1 MGDYHEFTDQYKV
14 PVIAKLLHALPH
26 YNITFHKINS
36 TFRPNDEI
44 YLEVSKLSLEISFN
58 GESITNC
65 YMFAKISSVKQ
76 MSFERMMYKVIRTLM
91 YVFVF
96 YTYLKDTIE
105 S

>member
-44 YLEVSKLSLEISFN
+44 YLEVSRTDGVFENPSAFLEN
-58 GESITNC
+58 HLLT
-65 YMFAKISSVKQ
+65 
-76 MSFERMMYKVIRTLM
+76 
-91 YVFVF
+91 
-96 YTYLKDTIE
+96 
-105 S
+105 

>member
-44 YLEVSKLSLEISFN
+44 YLEVSELCI
-58 GESITNC
+58 
-65 YMFAKISSVKQ
+65 
-76 MSFERMMYKVIRTLM
+76 
-91 YVFVF
+91 
-96 YTYLKDTIE
+96 LKDSLIKSIVE
-105 S
+105 FL

>member
-26 YNITFHKINS
+26 YNISFHKINS

-44 YLEVSKLSLEISFN
+44 YLEVSEDLS
-58 GESITNC
+58 
-65 YMFAKISSVKQ
+65 
-76 MSFERMMYKVIRTLM
+76 VILW
-91 YVFVF
+91 
-96 YTYLKDTIE
+96 

>member
-44 YLEVSKLSLEISFN
+44 YLEVREELCIPYRYCNFYST
-58 GESITNC
+58 TN
-65 YMFAKISSVKQ
+65 SV
-76 MSFERMMYKVIRTLM
+76 E
-91 YVFVF
+91 
-96 YTYLKDTIE
+96 
-105 S
+105 